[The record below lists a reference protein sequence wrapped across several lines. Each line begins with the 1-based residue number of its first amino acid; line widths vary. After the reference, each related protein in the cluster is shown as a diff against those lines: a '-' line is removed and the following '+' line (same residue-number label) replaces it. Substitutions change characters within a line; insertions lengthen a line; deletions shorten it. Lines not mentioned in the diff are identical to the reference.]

1 MGGGERGWAGG
12 GGGGTM
18 SNVSQFPRVIVIIVA
33 ISLALLI
40 VTTLGICI
48 FPTSTTLSIH
58 ALSLF
63 PFLILKIAHK

>member
-1 MGGGERGWAGG
+1 ML
-12 GGGGTM
+12 
-18 SNVSQFPRVIVIIVA
+18 NVSQFPQVIVIIIA

-40 VTTLGICI
+40 VTTLDICI
-48 FPTSTTLSIH
+48 FATTTTLGIH

>member
-1 MGGGERGWAGG
+1 MLK
-12 GGGGTM
+12 
-18 SNVSQFPRVIVIIVA
+18 VSQFSSMIVIIVA

-40 VTTLGICI
+40 VTTLNICI
-48 FPTSTTLSIH
+48 FPISTTLGIH